1 MKIFT
6 SPNKPWTVVVGLLLL
21 TSAVAYS
28 QPSRAGTYDPAAAF
42 EAGWLS
48 GSNPNGVWSAGYSS
62 TLGGAVTLFTNQ
74 VTGADSPNQ
83 QMWVAPSVNCC
94 AASPS
99 VGFNNGAAFNDG
111 NVAQAANQILLVS
124 SVFQNLAT
132 NLIFTAPSSGTYSLT
147 GSFIGDQNGINV
159 GVDVLVNSS
168 VLFSSN
174 VTSFGQ
180 IVPFNGSNIT
190 LAAGDT
196 ITFAVLQGPGT
207 QNTGLDVSISATPLP
222 STWGVMLLGLGV
234 LGFLGYRQ
242 ARGDGVLA
250 AG

>member
-1 MKIFT
+1 MLM
-6 SPNKPWTVVVGLLLL
+6 GLLAL
-21 TSAVAYS
+21 TSVVAYS
-28 QPSRAGTYDPAAAF
+28 QPSRAAAYDPAAAF

-48 GSNPNGVWSAGYSS
+48 SSNPNGVWSSGYSS
-62 TLGGAVTLFTNQ
+62 TLGGSVTLYTTQIN
-74 VTGADSPNQ
+74 GADSANQ

-94 AASPS
+94 TASPS

-124 SVFQNLAT
+124 SVFQNLVT
-132 NLIFTAPSSGTYSLT
+132 NLIFTAPTSGSYSLA
-147 GSFIGDQNGINV
+147 GSFIGDQQGINV
-159 GVDVLVNSS
+159 GVDVLMNSS

-180 IVPFNGSNIT
+180 IVPFNSNIT

-196 ITFAVLQGPGT
+196 LTFAVLQGPGT

-222 STWGVMLLGLGV
+222 ATWGMMLLGLGV
-234 LGFLGYRQ
+234 LGFMGYR
-242 ARGDGVLA
+242 RSRKDGVLA
-250 AG
+250 T